1 MNTIQKSV
9 KLILRLFMM
18 DNLYK
23 NHTDENRS
31 RKIKKVNVVVM

>member
-23 NHTDENRS
+23 NHTDGNKS

>member
-1 MNTIQKSV
+1 MKTKNYNSSDNFMNLMNTIQKSV

-23 NHTDENRS
+23 KS
-31 RKIKKVNVVVM
+31 Y